1 MQDDLLLQ
9 KLHRIVGPDM
19 LSLQRHTIT
28 QDRGRY
34 QVFGD
39 WEIIQAPDQ
48 AQVYHNGDL
57 KFMAS
62 NVRTAMSWCVAERH
76 RRFELS
82 RDIARWDQ
90 QVQRVQ
96 RDIAHTAALL
106 PRVQDPDLR
115 HTIQDKLQLKRQLL
129 REAKNR
135 LSKCIG
141 RAKYIQIRGFNDEI
155 ARTRRLTPICTT
167 GTGSR

>member
-1 MQDDLLLQ
+1 MQEDLLLQ

-28 QDRGRY
+28 HDRGRY

-39 WEIIQAPDQ
+39 WEIIHAGDQ

-57 KFMAS
+57 KFVARD
-62 NVRTAMSWCVAERH
+62 VRTALSWCVAERH

-90 QVQRVQ
+90 KVQRTQ
-96 RDIAHTAALL
+96 RDIDHTAMLL
-106 PRVQDPDLR
+106 PRIHDQELR
-115 HTIQDKLQLKRQLL
+115 DNIQTKLLHKKQMLL
-129 REAKNR
+129 EAKNR

-141 RAKYIQIRGFNDEI
+141 HAKYIQIRGFNDEI
-155 ARTRRLTPICTT
+155 ARTRRFTPICTT